1 MYITQNNERLYLR
14 TWEYNAARILTE
26 LANIVKSYNGKVKP
40 LKNALISNR
49 TLDKIKRELQDSI
62 ETNMKYLASN
72 PENTPLE
79 IRLKENK
86 RKLAELES
94 INNDPIQVT
103 HTTYITFAYNEYIY
117 SFSVNDNPFF
127 PFYFSKTEIKNGKY
141 SLDVY
146 SSEDDKLWM
155 HDDLFSYFCT
165 DMRIKETA
173 NIIFQKLI
181 SSRPSEHHV
190 ITKRKLVPNLYDNG
204 YHYENVREKERIAI
218 IDF

>member
-1 MYITQNNERLYLR
+1 MYITHNNERLYLR

-26 LANIVKSYNGKVKP
+26 LANIVKSCNGTVKP
-40 LKNALISNR
+40 LKNAIISNR
-49 TLDKIKRELQDSI
+49 TLDRIKRELRDSI
-62 ETNMKYLASN
+62 ETNMKYLANN
-72 PENTPLE
+72 PGNILRET
-79 IRLKENK
+79 RLKGNK
-86 RKLAELES
+86 QELAKLES

-173 NIIFQKLI
+173 NILFQKLI

-190 ITKRKLVPNLYDNG
+190 TTKRKLVPNLYVDG
-204 YHYENVREKERIAI
+204 YHYENVREKERTAI

>member
-49 TLDKIKRELQDSI
+49 TLDKIKRELRDSI
-62 ETNMKYLASN
+62 ETDMEYLANN
-72 PENTPLE
+72 PGNMLRET
-79 IRLKENK
+79 RLKGNK
-86 RKLAELES
+86 QELAKLES

-103 HTTYITFAYNEYIY
+103 HTTYITFTYNEYIY
-117 SFSVNDNPFF
+117 LFSVNGNPFF

-146 SSEDDKLWM
+146 STEDDKLWM

-173 NIIFQKLI
+173 NILFQKLI
-181 SSRPSEHHV
+181 SSKASEHYV
-190 ITKRKLVPNLYDNG
+190 ITKRKLVPNLYVDG
-204 YHYENVREKERIAI
+204 YHYENVREKERTAI